1 MRCMRTATFDIIDP
15 MKRTLFR
22 TEALSHQQNRLHGD
36 VLIARSPA
44 VSVLVWAA
52 ALFAIAIAGFAYWGE
67 YTRKEHVVGY
77 LSPTQGMIR
86 IFSAGTVVEK
96 HVSEGQQVKQGDA
109 LLTITSERATA
120 NAREAQAAMLAEL
133 KQRRDSLRQ
142 EQGKQQQIDVLTGS
156 SIAGRIRGLET
167 EIREAMAQL
176 ALQASRVANAER
188 TVARYEKLLTEHFVS
203 DAALQEKQE
212 ALIDQRNQHAQL
224 KRNITGLNRELSAAR
239 VELSASGLKQANN
252 TAAIER
258 QISELEQQLTE
269 ADARRSVILTAPAD
283 GTVTTILAEVGQT
296 ANPAMPLLSILPAG
310 AELQAQLLVP
320 TRAAG
325 FIKPEQQVSLRYQAF
340 PYQRFGHHLGEV
352 IEIGRTVIQPNESS
366 VPVAIQE
373 SVYRI
378 TVRLPQQQVQAYG
391 QAMPLQA
398 GMVLDADVHID
409 RRRLIEWVFDPVL
422 SITGR
427 I

>member
-1 MRCMRTATFDIIDP
+1 MRTAKFDAIDP

-22 TEALSHQQNRLHGD
+22 TEALSHQQDRLHGE

-44 VSVLVWAA
+44 VSLLVWLT
-52 ALFAIAIAGFAYWGE
+52 ALFAVSIVGFAFWGE

-77 LSPTQGMIR
+77 LLPTQGMIR
-86 IFSAGTVVEK
+86 IFSPQTGIVLEK
-96 HVSEGQQVKQGDA
+96 HAGEGQLVKQGDA
-109 LLTITSERATA
+109 LLTISSERTTS
-120 NAREAQAAMLAEL
+120 NTRETQAAMLAEL

-142 EQGKQQQIDVLTGS
+142 EQGKQKEIDALTGN
-156 SIAGRIRGLET
+156 SIAGRIRGLES
-167 EIREAMAQL
+167 EIREAQGQL

-188 TVARYEKLLTEHFVS
+188 TVTRYEKLLAERFVS
-203 DAALQEKQE
+203 DAAVQEKQE

-224 KRNITGLNRELSAAR
+224 KRSITSLNRELSTAR

-269 ADARRSVILTAPAD
+269 ADARRSIILTAPAD

-325 FIKPEQQVSLRYQAF
+325 FIKPAQQVSLRYQAF

-352 IEIGRTVIQPNESS
+352 AEIGRTVIQPDESS
-366 VPVAIQE
+366 LPVAVQE

-398 GMVLDADVHID
+398 GMVLDADIHID
-409 RRRLIEWVFDPVL
+409 RRRLIEWVFDPLL

>member
-1 MRCMRTATFDIIDP
+1 
-15 MKRTLFR
+15 MKHNLFR
-22 TEALSHQQNRLHGD
+22 AEALSHQQNRLHGD
-36 VLIARSPA
+36 VLIARHPA
-44 VSVLVWAA
+44 ISVLVWAA

-86 IFSAGTVVEK
+86 IFSPQAGTVVEK

-109 LLTITSERATA
+109 LLTITSERTTS
-120 NAREAQAAMLAEL
+120 NTREAQAAMLAEL

-167 EIREAMAQL
+167 EIREALAQL

-188 TVARYEKLLTEHFVS
+188 TVARYEKLLAEHFVS
-203 DAALQEKQE
+203 DAAVQEKQE

-224 KRNITGLNRELSAAR
+224 KRSITGLNRELSAAR

-283 GTVTTILAEVGQT
+283 GTVTTILAEVGQM
-296 ANPAMPLLSILPAG
+296 ANPAMPLLSILPDG

-352 IEIGRTVIQPNESS
+352 AEIGRTVIQPDESHL
-366 VPVAIQE
+366 PLAIQE

-398 GMVLDADVHID
+398 GMVLDADIHID

>member
-1 MRCMRTATFDIIDP
+1 M
-15 MKRTLFR
+15 
-22 TEALSHQQNRLHGD
+22 
-36 VLIARSPA
+36 
-44 VSVLVWAA
+44 
-52 ALFAIAIAGFAYWGE
+52 GFAYWGE

-86 IFSAGTVVEK
+86 IFSPQAGTVIEK

-109 LLTITSERATA
+109 LLTISSERTTS
-120 NAREAQAAMLAEL
+120 NMREAQAAMLAEL

-142 EQGKQQQIDVLTGS
+142 EQGKQKEIDALTGN
-156 SIAGRIRGLET
+156 SITGRIRGLET
-167 EIREAMAQL
+167 EILEALAQL
-176 ALQASRVANAER
+176 ALQTSRVAGAER
-188 TVARYEKLLTEHFVS
+188 TVARYEKLVAERFVS
-203 DAALQEKQE
+203 EAALQEKQE
-212 ALIDQRNQHAQL
+212 ALINQRNQHAQL
-224 KRNITGLNRELSAAR
+224 KRSITGLNRELSAAR

-258 QISELEQQLTE
+258 QISELKQQLTE
-269 ADARRSVILTAPAD
+269 ADARRSIILTAPAD
-283 GTVTTILAEVGQT
+283 GTVTTILTEIGQA
-296 ANPAMPLLSILPAG
+296 ANPNMPLLSILPAG

-325 FIKPEQQVSLRYQAF
+325 FIKPAQQVSLRYQAL
-340 PYQRFGHHLGEV
+340 PYQRFGHHRGEV
-352 IEIGRTVIQPNESS
+352 VEIGRSVIQPDESS
-366 VPVAIQE
+366 LPVDVRE

-378 TVRLPQQQVQAYG
+378 TVRLPQQLVQAYG

-398 GMVLDADVHID
+398 GMVLDADIHID
-409 RRRLIEWVFDPVL
+409 RRRLIEWVFDPLL

>member
-1 MRCMRTATFDIIDP
+1 MNQR
-15 MKRTLFR
+15 LFR
-22 TEALSHQQNRLHGD
+22 AEALSHQHDRLHGD
-36 VLIARSPA
+36 VLIARSPTI
-44 VSVLVWAA
+44 SLLVWLI
-52 ALFAIAIAGFAYWGE
+52 ALFAVALAGFAFWGE

-86 IFSAGTVVEK
+86 IFSPQAGTVIEK

-109 LLTITSERATA
+109 LLTISSERTTS
-120 NAREAQAAMLAEL
+120 NTREAQAAMLAEL

-142 EQGKQQQIDVLTGS
+142 EQGKQKEIDALTGN

-167 EIREAMAQL
+167 EIREALAQL
-176 ALQASRVANAER
+176 ALQASRVAGAER
-188 TVARYEKLLTEHFVS
+188 TVARYEKLVAERFVS
-203 DAALQEKQE
+203 EAALQEKQE

-224 KRNITGLNRELSAAR
+224 KRSITGLNRELSAAR

-269 ADARRSVILTAPAD
+269 ADARRSIILTAPAD
-283 GTVTTILAEVGQT
+283 GTVTTILTEIGQA
-296 ANPAMPLLSILPAG
+296 ANPNMPLLSILPAG

-325 FIKPEQQVSLRYQAF
+325 FIKPAQQVSLRYQAF
-340 PYQRFGHHLGEV
+340 PYQRFGHHRGEV
-352 IEIGRTVIQPNESS
+352 VEIGRSVIQPDESS
-366 VPVAIQE
+366 LPVDVRE

-378 TVRLPQQQVQAYG
+378 TVRLPQQLVQAYG

-398 GMVLDADVHID
+398 GMVLDADIHID
-409 RRRLIEWVFDPVL
+409 RRRLIEWVFDPLL

>member
-1 MRCMRTATFDIIDP
+1 MNSQI
-15 MKRTLFR
+15 FR
-22 TEALSHQQNRLHGD
+22 TEALSHQQDRLHGE
-36 VLIARSPA
+36 VLIAHSPA
-44 VSVLVWAA
+44 ISLLVWLV
-52 ALFAIAIAGFAYWGE
+52 ALFAVALTGFAFWGE

-86 IFSAGTVVEK
+86 IFSPQAGTVVEK
-96 HVSEGQQVKQGDA
+96 YVSEGHLVKQGDA
-109 LLTITSERATA
+109 LMTITSERTTS
-120 NAREAQAAMLAEL
+120 NTREAQAAMLVEL

-142 EQGKQQQIDVLTGS
+142 EQGKQQQIDTLTGN

-167 EIREAMAQL
+167 EIREALAQL
-176 ALQASRVANAER
+176 SLQASRVASAER
-188 TVARYEKLLTEHFVS
+188 TVARYEKLVAERFVS
-203 DAALQEKQE
+203 EAALQEKQE

-224 KRNITGLNRELSAAR
+224 KRSITGLNRELSAAR

-269 ADARRSVILTAPAD
+269 ADARRSIILTAPAD
-283 GTVTTILAEVGQT
+283 GVVTTILAETGQT
-296 ANPAMPLLSILPAG
+296 VNPNLPLLSILPAG
-310 AELQAQLLVP
+310 AELQAHLLVP

-325 FIKPEQQVSLRYQAF
+325 FIKPDQQVSLRYQAF
-340 PYQRFGHHLGEV
+340 PYQRFGHHQGEV
-352 IEIGRTVIQPNESS
+352 VEIGRTVIQPDESS
-366 VPVAIQE
+366 LPVAVRE

-378 TVRLPQQQVQAYG
+378 TVRLPQQLVQAYG

-398 GMVLDADVHID
+398 GMVLDADIHID
-409 RRRLIEWVFDPVL
+409 RRRLIEWVFDPLL

>member
-1 MRCMRTATFDIIDP
+1 MTSS
-15 MKRTLFR
+15 LFR
-22 TEALSHQQNRLHGD
+22 TEALSHQQDRLHGE
-36 VLIARSPA
+36 VLIARSP
-44 VSVLVWAA
+44 VISLLVWLTV
-52 ALFAIAIAGFAYWGE
+52 LFALAVGGFAYWGE

-86 IFSAGTVVEK
+86 IFSQQTGIVLEK
-96 HVSEGQQVKQGDA
+96 HAVEGQLVKQGDA
-109 LLTITSERATA
+109 LLTISSERTTS
-120 NAREAQAAMLAEL
+120 NTRETQAAMLAEL

-142 EQGKQQQIDVLTGS
+142 EQGKQKEIDALTGN
-156 SIAGRIRGLET
+156 SIAGRIRGLES
-167 EIREAMAQL
+167 EIREAQGQL

-188 TVARYEKLLTEHFVS
+188 TVTRYEKLLAERFVS
-203 DAALQEKQE
+203 DAAVQERQE

-224 KRNITGLNRELSAAR
+224 KRSITSLNRELSTAR

-269 ADARRSVILTAPAD
+269 ADARRSIILTAPAD

-325 FIKPEQQVSLRYQAF
+325 FIKPTQQVSLRYQAF

-352 IEIGRTVIQPNESS
+352 AEIGRTVIQPDESS
-366 VPVAIQE
+366 LPVAIQE

-398 GMVLDADVHID
+398 GMVLDADIHID
-409 RRRLIEWVFDPVL
+409 RRRLIEWVFDPLL

>member
-1 MRCMRTATFDIIDP
+1 MNRS
-15 MKRTLFR
+15 LFR
-22 TEALSHQQNRLHGD
+22 TEALSHQQNRLHGN
-36 VLIARSPA
+36 VLIARSPTITL
-44 VSVLVWAA
+44 LVWTA
-52 ALFAIAIAGFAYWGE
+52 ALFAIAIVGFAYWGE

-86 IFSAGTVVEK
+86 VFSPQIGTVLEK
-96 HVSEGQQVKQGDA
+96 HVNEGQHVKQGDP
-109 LLTITSERATA
+109 LLTISSERATA
-120 NAREAQAAMLAEL
+120 NTRETQAAMLVEL

-142 EQGKQQQIDVLTGS
+142 EQGKQKEIDALTGN
-156 SIAGRIRGLET
+156 SIAGRIRGLEN
-167 EIREAMAQL
+167 EIREAQGQL

-188 TVARYEKLLTEHFVS
+188 TVARYEKLLTERFVS
-203 DAALQEKQE
+203 NAAVQEKQE

-224 KRNITGLNRELSAAR
+224 KRGITSLNRELSTAR

-269 ADARRSVILTAPAD
+269 ADARRSIILTAPSD
-283 GTVTTILAEVGQT
+283 GTVTTLLIEIGQT
-296 ANPAMPLLSILPAG
+296 TNPNLPLLSILPAG
-310 AELQAQLLVP
+310 AQLQAHLLVP

-325 FIKPEQQVSLRYQAF
+325 FIKPDQSVSLRYQAF

-352 IEIGRTVIQPNESS
+352 VEIGRTVIQPNESS
-366 VPVAIQE
+366 LPVTIQE

-398 GMVLDADVHID
+398 GMVLDADIHID
-409 RRRLIEWVFDPVL
+409 RRRLIEWVFDPLL

>member
-1 MRCMRTATFDIIDP
+1 MRTAIFDVIDP
-15 MKRTLFR
+15 MKRALFR

-86 IFSAGTVVEK
+86 IFSPQAGTVVEK

-120 NAREAQAAMLAEL
+120 NTREAQAAMLAEL

-142 EQGKQQQIDVLTGS
+142 EQGKQQQIDALTGS

-167 EIREAMAQL
+167 EIREASAQL

-188 TVARYEKLLTEHFVS
+188 TVARYEKLRTEHFVS
-203 DAALQEKQE
+203 DAAVQEKQE

-224 KRNITGLNRELSAAR
+224 KRGITGLNRELSAAR

-252 TAAIER
+252 SAAIER

-283 GTVTTILAEVGQT
+283 GMVTTILAEVGQT
-296 ANPAMPLLSILPAG
+296 ANPAMLLLSILPAG

-340 PYQRFGHHLGEV
+340 PYQRFGHHRGEV
-352 IEIGRTVIQPNESS
+352 VEIGRTVIQPDESS
-366 VPVAIQE
+366 LPLAIQE